1 MTSLS
6 GVAARQRESDVRL
19 LVEVGSHGMGKKV
32 IQFPRQDSPEPA
44 AEDRSRIVVHVG
56 AQRFALNIACTAT
69 ALPPETEESSP
80 RTRPET
86 LRVET
91 RFLSLRTP
99 AKLGDRI
106 DGWRVCWLGGWDKS
120 KVLYKVMLERV
131 VPGGRPMQ
139 PE

>member
-1 MTSLS
+1 
-6 GVAARQRESDVRL
+6 
-19 LVEVGSHGMGKKV
+19 MGKKV
-32 IQFPRQDSPEPA
+32 IQISRRSSLLPNEA
-44 AEDRSRIVVHVG
+44 AEDRSRIVIHVG
-56 AQRFALNIACTAT
+56 AQRFALNIACTAH
-69 ALPPETEESSP
+69 ALPPESAVSP
-80 RTRPET
+80 PVQPELAGENGT
-86 LRVET
+86 KTGHLELLRVET